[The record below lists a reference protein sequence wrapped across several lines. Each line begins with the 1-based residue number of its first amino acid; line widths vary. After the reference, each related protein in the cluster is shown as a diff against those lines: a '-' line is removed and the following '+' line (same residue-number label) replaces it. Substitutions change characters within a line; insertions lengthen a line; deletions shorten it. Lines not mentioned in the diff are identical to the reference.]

1 MVWRIS
7 MVGGMQIDEAK
18 DAGGKEEMAIVLR
31 FVDGQGSIKERFF
44 DIVQVENTV
53 ASTLKKKIARKVA
66 SGDGAHQNETLDA
79 MAERALQCPCVAE
92 LRSGPCGSNFSD
104 AFLCFIKST
113 SQEKGS
119 DCVHPFVA
127 LQKCIKAN
135 PNAFSKDVLDDAEGR
150 EIEEQVTRGTK
161 IIPPS
166 WSREPK

>member
-1 MVWRIS
+1 MNGSGLDAIIEKS
-7 MVGGMQIDEAK
+7 MITNIEGQAFCFLL
-18 DAGGKEEMAIVLR
+18 LR
-31 FVDGQGSIKERFF
+31 RSQPRYRNRSVNSLKYRAAH
-44 DIVQVENTV
+44 V
-53 ASTLKKKIARKVA
+53 ATT
-66 SGDGAHQNETLDA
+66 GDGAHQNESLDA

-135 PNAFSKDVLDDAEGR
+135 PNAFSKDVLDNAEGR
-150 EIEEQVTRGTK
+150 ETEEEVTRETK